1 MMWQRPLQAM
11 PGLFLLMQKALV
23 NDSLSA
29 KYHNDKMARL
39 LVVKPMAKIIS
50 MEKTVF
56 IVALLCAAKVR
67 LNSHCFYDLHHPAKG
82 FLSDRPVSFI
92 PVFADQS

>member
-1 MMWQRPLQAM
+1 
-11 PGLFLLMQKALV
+11 
-23 NDSLSA
+23 
-29 KYHNDKMARL
+29 
-39 LVVKPMAKIIS
+39 MAKIIS